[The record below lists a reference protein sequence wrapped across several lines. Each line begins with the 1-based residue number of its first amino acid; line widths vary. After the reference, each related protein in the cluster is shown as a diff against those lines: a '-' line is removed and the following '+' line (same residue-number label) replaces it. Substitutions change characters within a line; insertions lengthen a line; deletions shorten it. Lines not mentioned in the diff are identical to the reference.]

1 MYDMIFLI
9 AGVNCEVEINE
20 CEETPCQNGATCHD
34 YVGLYTCECVPGFEG
49 ISCEVDINECISV
62 PCLNNGSCIDLVN
75 R

>member
-1 MYDMIFLI
+1 M
-9 AGVNCEVEINE
+9 NCEAEINE

-34 YVGLYTCECVPGFEG
+34 YIGKYICECVSGFEG
-49 ISCEVDINECISV
+49 ISCEVDINECISL